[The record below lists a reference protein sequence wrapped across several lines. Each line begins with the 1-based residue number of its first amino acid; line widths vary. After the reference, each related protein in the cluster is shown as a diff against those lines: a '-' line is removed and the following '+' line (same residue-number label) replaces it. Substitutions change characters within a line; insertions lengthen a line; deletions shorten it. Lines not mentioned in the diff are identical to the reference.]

1 MSRRRIE
8 FGCGA
13 LAMAASA
20 ALWGAGFTP
29 RTSLTRLLTEFQS
42 ASLPPTSVGV
52 ENVVVAALWLISSVV
67 LFRVL
72 VGAVWM
78 LVRHLRRWSQ
88 EVGMAGRGGVI
99 GLAFMMLSTV
109 LSQGRS
115 SSKGAGSEAAS
126 ASEVVENRSSDD
138 EQASN
143 HLQPVTKQ
151 RDTRGSK
158 DVRRLLPALASGG
171 LAVGLTS
178 HIQRERETLL
188 KNAPLSATLR
198 RPSAG
203 LLSTAV
209 NVFERARDAREAL
222 PQLRQGQR
230 ADCLVLPL
238 GAANNQ
244 LVSLAVS
251 PGETVSIESTTAETI
266 DVLRHV
272 INTLALAPWLGPTKV
287 IAHGFGSSDVV
298 VHGCVVHTDDAEHA
312 AREAIAA
319 QRKAPKAAVV
329 LVTREYVSSF
339 AELSHYGIMVIS
351 SAIPSQAIHRV
362 QRRHEYWEISSTGE
376 RFTPY
381 GLSATEAETLNEAV
395 LEMTSLEQSSL
406 PTESKLMDL
415 RNASGA
421 TWHTMVRV
429 FGHVCAQRY
438 DTAEVTFR
446 KSKSMELLCWLAT
459 HRDRPTVSGAR
470 TAMWELDVQD
480 STFHNVLSELR
491 RGLSAAGL
499 SNATGRVNRQRL
511 FLDQRV
517 ITDGE
522 ALRSVLASADQL
534 DVRTSLE
541 DFRGV
546 LSLVGGL
553 PFAAANYVWADA
565 EGITSTLVW
574 LATQS
579 VQKAA
584 ALATELNDS
593 AALVEIS
600 AAGLRLM
607 PGDEEFLK
615 LGHLDRKSVV

>member
-1 MSRRRIE
+1 MSRRRVE
-8 FGCGA
+8 FGCGVVA
-13 LAMAASA
+13 TAVAAS
-20 ALWGAGFTP
+20 LWGAGLTP
-29 RTSLTRLLTEFQS
+29 RVTVGQFLAEFRSRPLQP
-42 ASLPPTSVGV
+42 AAFGV
-52 ENVVVAALWLISSVV
+52 ENGFISALWLISTVV

-72 VGAVWM
+72 VGAVWL
-78 LVRHLRRWSQ
+78 LVRQFRRSMR
-88 EVGMAGRGGVI
+88 EVRITGRGGVI
-99 GLAFMMLSTV
+99 GFAFMMLSTMLAQAR
-109 LSQGRS
+109 LSS
-115 SSKGAGSEAAS
+115 NAAGSEVALAS
-126 ASEVVENRSSDD
+126 DVAERRSGDD
-138 EQASN
+138 KHALS
-143 HLQPVTKQ
+143 HLQPDPNQ
-151 RDTRGSK
+151 WESQGGK
-158 DVRRLLPALASGG
+158 DVRRLLPALTSAG

-178 HIQRERETLL
+178 HIQRERATLL

-198 RPSAG
+198 RPSAR

-209 NVFERARDAREAL
+209 TVFERARDAQRTL
-222 PQLRQGQR
+222 PQLRHG
-230 ADCLVLPL
+230 AHSDCLVLPL
-238 GAANNQ
+238 GAANNR

-272 INTLALAPWLGPTKV
+272 INTLALAPWLGRTIV

-298 VHGCVVHTDDAEHA
+298 VHDCVVYADDAEHA

-319 QRKAPKAAVV
+319 QRQVPKATVV
-329 LVTREYVSSF
+329 LVTSGYSPSF
-339 AELSHYGIMVIS
+339 AELAHYGVMVIS

-362 QRRHEYWEISSTGE
+362 LRRHEYWEISTTGE
-376 RFTPY
+376 RFAPY
-381 GLSATEAETLNEAV
+381 GLSTTETETLTEAV
-395 LEMTSLEQSSL
+395 LQLTSLDQSSL
-406 PTESKLMDL
+406 QSEFTMMDL
-415 RNASGA
+415 HNSSGA

-438 DTAEVTFR
+438 DAVEVTFR

-499 SNATGRVNRQRL
+499 SNAVGRVNRQRL
-511 FLDQRV
+511 FLDRRV
-517 ITDGE
+517 VTDEE
-522 ALRSVLASADQL
+522 ALRSVLASADDL
-534 DVRTSLE
+534 DARTSLE
-541 DFRGV
+541 ELLSV
-546 LSLVGGL
+546 LSLVSGL
-553 PFAAANYVWADA
+553 PFAATNYAWADA

-600 AAGLRLM
+600 AAGLRMM
-607 PGDEEFLK
+607 PGDDEFSSLAVPAGTTK
-615 LGHLDRKSVV
+615 